1 MKKTILFVIAIL
13 LSINL
18 SAQESITLSLEEAI
32 DYAIENSYSAINASR
47 DIEAAKK
54 KKWETTTI
62 GLPQISATIDYQ
74 NWIKQQV
81 SLIPAKFFGGVEGE
95 FTEVAFGTKQNM
107 SATATL
113 NQLIF
118 DGSYLVGLQSAKTY
132 LQISENAK
140 EKTDLGIREAV
151 INAYGNVLLSEES
164 ILILEKNVVTL
175 EKNLKETN
183 QIYLN
188 GLTYYRTFKE
198 WKPMVGYTIK
208 IGSKNAKESDVKW
221 QIIDKGVFTVVKI
234 TIKPYITSKI
244 PKLLYPFYHYAI
256 IRPKLKSYLK
266 AVLKGLEYYLTH
278 KKPVPRN
285 EFGNHSWFT

>member
-1 MKKTILFVIAIL
+1 MFQISNKIK
-13 LSINL
+13 
-18 SAQESITLSLEEAI
+18 
-32 DYAIENSYSAINASR
+32 IENSTSEVWN
-47 DIEAAKK
+47 
-54 KKWETTTI
+54 
-62 GLPQISATIDYQ
+62 LIS
-74 NWIKQQV
+74 
-81 SLIPAKFFGGVEGE
+81 SPGH
-95 FTEVAFGTKQNM
+95 
-107 SATATL
+107 L
-113 NQLIF
+113 NQF
-118 DGSYLVGLQSAKTY
+118 HPFCK
-132 LQISENAK
+132 ENK
-140 EKTDLGIREAV
+140 
-151 INAYGNVLLSEES
+151 VLES
-164 ILILEKNVVTL
+164 KNDAILKDQL
-175 EKNLKETN
+175 
-183 QIYLN
+183 IYLN

-234 TIKPYITSKI
+234 TIKPYTTSKI